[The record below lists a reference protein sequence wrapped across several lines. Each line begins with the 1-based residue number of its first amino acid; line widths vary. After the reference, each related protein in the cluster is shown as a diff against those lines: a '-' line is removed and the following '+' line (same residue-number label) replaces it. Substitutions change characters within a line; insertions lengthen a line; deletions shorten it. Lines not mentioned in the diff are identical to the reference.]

1 MKLGSFEVATEK
13 PKPTKAT
20 KTQGGQ
26 TTAFPLTEAQR
37 AAVDQFL
44 KLGQRLDEDAAAVL
58 AEAEKVKETFETKPR
73 GTAID
78 GCRTFDEFIDR
89 YFPVSSSTVR
99 RLLRKEGKTDKRF
112 ANKPKPAAK
121 AAGSTP
127 VEPAEPPVPYDVPQ
141 EAANKTVEFVE
152 RLNFKKDADKERYS
166 QLVIQ
171 YFTNVFNVRR
181 TPIEIADA
189 QAIIPLLPQEAP
201 NEAVL

>member
-1 MKLGSFEVATEK
+1 MTRQTEPNK
-13 PKPTKAT
+13 K
-20 KTQGGQ
+20 QNRGGQ

-44 KLGQRLDEDAAAVL
+44 SLGQRLDKDADAVL
-58 AEAEKVKETFETKPR
+58 AEAEKVKEIFSKKPR

-112 ANKPKPAAK
+112 ANKTEPPAK
-121 AAGSTP
+121 AADSTP

-152 RLNFKKDADKERYS
+152 RFNFKKDADKERYR
-166 QLVIQ
+166 QLMIH
-171 YFTNVFNVRR
+171 YLTHVFNVRR

-189 QAIIPLLPQEAP
+189 EAIFSLLPQEAP